1 MNQETKSKI
10 FSLVTGLFVAFSMIF
25 TAETIDAV
33 YTMGEASLSWQE
45 KEIAQ
50 RQSPASQDD
59 FVVVVDAGHGG
70 FDPGKIGVNGAE
82 EKDINLA
89 IAKKVKTY
97 LEAGDVQVVMTRES
111 EAGLY
116 DENSSNKK
124 VQDMKC
130 RIEIMEKVQ
139 PDLTVSIHQNS
150 YTEEYVHG
158 AQVFYHEQSLEGKQ
172 LAGLI
177 QQQFQELVDP
187 NNKRQ
192 IKANNSYYLL
202 KKTAVPIVIVECGF
216 LSNYEEAQKLI
227 SEEYQ
232 DSIAWAVYMG
242 IMQYLNST

>member
-50 RQSPASQDD
+50 RQSPVSQDD

-89 IAKKVKTY
+89 IAKKVKKY

-124 VQDMKC
+124 VQDMKR

-139 PDLTVSIHQNS
+139 PNLTVSIHQNS

-158 AQVFYHEQSLEGKQ
+158 AQVFYHEQSFAGKR
-172 LAGLI
+172 LAELI
-177 QQQFQELVDP
+177 QQQFRVYADP
-187 NNKRQ
+187 ENKRQ

-216 LSNYEEAQKLI
+216 LSNYEEAQKLV

-232 DSIAWAVYMG
+232 DCIAWAVYMG

>member
-70 FDPGKIGVNGAE
+70 FDPGKIGINGAE

-124 VQDMKC
+124 VQDMKR

-139 PDLTVSIHQNS
+139 PNLTVSIHQNS

>member
-1 MNQETKSKI
+1 
-10 FSLVTGLFVAFSMIF
+10 
-25 TAETIDAV
+25 
-33 YTMGEASLSWQE
+33 
-45 KEIAQ
+45 
-50 RQSPASQDD
+50 
-59 FVVVVDAGHGG
+59 
-70 FDPGKIGVNGAE
+70 
-82 EKDINLA
+82 
-89 IAKKVKTY
+89 
-97 LEAGDVQVVMTRES
+97 
-111 EAGLY
+111 
-116 DENSSNKK
+116 
-124 VQDMKC
+124 MKC